1 MINLTVNENSLVQ
14 IKSGGITGEIY
25 FEIDSQFFPEKGWS
39 DFPLSLL
46 GMWMNRFIEGVMKN
60 MISGLRIMEL

>member
-25 FEIDSQFFPEKGWS
+25 FEIDSQFFPE
-39 DFPLSLL
+39 
-46 GMWMNRFIEGVMKN
+46 
-60 MISGLRIMEL
+60 